1 MGVFYF
7 LNFYYNSDM
16 SKLGSIF
23 FIFSVYILSQ
33 IFTFYQLQGHLWN
46 KWIKDHPFLMSLIGV
61 PIGYFVIL
69 ASREM
74 VHLYDGQTWPNRIIG
89 FSIGVLIF
97 SIMAWIMLKEPLS
110 LKTIVCLVLSLAI
123 LLIQLFWK

>member
-1 MGVFYF
+1 M
-7 LNFYYNSDM
+7 N
-16 SKLGSIF
+16 KLSTIF
-23 FIFSVYILSQ
+23 FIFTVYTISQ

-74 VHLYDGQTWPNRIIG
+74 VSLYGGQTWPNRIIG
-89 FSIGVLIF
+89 FVFGVFVF
-97 SIMAWIMLKEPLS
+97 SFMAWIMLKEPITT
-110 LKTIVCLVLSLAI
+110 KTIVCLILSFAVLC
-123 LLIQLFWK
+123 IQLFWK

>member
-69 ASREM
+69 ASRQM
-74 VHLYDGQTWPNRIIG
+74 VNLYDGQTWPNRIIG

-110 LKTIVCLVLSLAI
+110 LKTIVCLVLSLSI

>member
-23 FIFSVYILSQ
+23 FIFSVYIISQ

-69 ASREM
+69 ASRQM

-97 SIMAWIMLKEPLS
+97 SIMAWVMLKEPLS
-110 LKTIVCLVLSLAI
+110 LKTIICLILSLTI

>member
-1 MGVFYF
+1 MGVFYL
-7 LNFYYNSDM
+7 LNFYYNLDM

-110 LKTIVCLVLSLAI
+110 LKTIVCLVLSLTI